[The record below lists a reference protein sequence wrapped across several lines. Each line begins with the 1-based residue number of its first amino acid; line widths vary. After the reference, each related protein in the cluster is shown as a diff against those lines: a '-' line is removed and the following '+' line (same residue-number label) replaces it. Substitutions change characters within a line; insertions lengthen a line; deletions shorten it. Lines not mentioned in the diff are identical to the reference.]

1 MKLSLFLS
9 SLWLFLA
16 SLFTTTEPNTF
27 LTGLV
32 TDGTEPLVG
41 ATIKV
46 MKGATFVRGTVTDYN
61 GEYRINLD
69 PGTYDLE
76 ISYTGFSVVKI
87 TGVRVM
93 GGVTT
98 RQDVAMSNATVLN
111 EVIVTQYKVPLIEQD
126 QTSSGQILTP
136 EQIKELPT
144 RSVKEIVSTSVGSG
158 SIDKKA
164 KSKPSASEAP
174 KGKAKASAPAPATKP
189 VLATEPGASYIDG
202 GEINIKGARSEGSDY
217 YIDGARLSGGIPPV
231 EDISYDGLSMPVD
244 AKLGMALTTEEPAMA
259 AGLIHQPAPRAGLL
273 TAGEWNDL
281 HNWNRHW
288 LDILADG
295 ETDSYQLMYQFYPKQ
310 RYAILVTNDNGFP
323 VADAPVRLKNKA
335 DQVLWQ
341 ARTDNTGKAELW
353 AGLYTVDKID
363 GPLRAEVLVD
373 GRNYELKNLKQAK
386 DGFNALKINTPCQ
399 SPKDVDIFWV
409 VDATGS
415 MGDEIEYLKTELL
428 DVIGRAKSRNTELNY
443 RMGTVFYRDNGDEYL
458 TRSSPLSTDISNTVS
473 FIQNQFAG
481 GGGDYPEAV
490 HTALDEAVFKQQWSE
505 NAIAR
510 ICFLVLDASP
520 HQGEEINK
528 SLQKSIQEAARL
540 GIRIVPI
547 AASGIQKDTEFLM
560 KFFGM
565 ATNGSYVFLTDHS
578 GIGGKHIEP
587 TTDEYKVE
595 PLNDLIVRIITEYT
609 TIETCEGKSEIRF
622 ENDPQQQPGPVMQAL
637 YYPNPAVEQF
647 TLELPFEVQS
657 VTIYDAEGKAVH
669 KLEKPAGRLHHIPLQ
684 GWAAGFYTIRILNNG
699 LMQSGKLM
707 VVKG

>member
-9 SLWLFLA
+9 SIWLFLA

-27 LTGLV
+27 LIGLV
-32 TDGTEPLVG
+32 TDGTEPLIG

-46 MKGATFVRGTVTDYN
+46 MKGTSFVRGTVTDYN

-76 ISYTGFSVVKI
+76 VSFTGFKAVKI
-87 TGVRVM
+87 TGVKVLA
-93 GGVTT
+93 GVTT
-98 RQDVAMSNATVLN
+98 RQDVTLSNAEVLN
-111 EVIVTQYKVPLIEQD
+111 EVIVKDYKVPLIEQD
-126 QTSSGQILTP
+126 QTSSGCTLSP
-136 EQIKELPT
+136 EQIEKLPK
-144 RSVKEIVSTSVGSG
+144 RSVKTIV
-158 SIDKKA
+158 
-164 KSKPSASEAP
+164 
-174 KGKAKASAPAPATKP
+174 ATT
-189 VLATEPGASYIDG
+189 VGASSIDG
-202 GEINIKGARSEGSDY
+202 GEPNIKGARSKSTDY
-217 YIDGARLSGGIPPV
+217 YIDGIRVSEGIPPV
-231 EDISYDGLSMPVD
+231 EDISYDALSIPVD
-244 AKLGMALTTEEPAMA
+244 VKLDMALTTEEPAMA
-259 AGLIHQPAPRAGLL
+259 TGLIHQPAPRAGLL

-281 HNWNRHW
+281 HNWNNHW

-295 ETDSYQLMYQFYPKQ
+295 EADSYQLMYQFYPKQ

-323 VADAPVRLKNKA
+323 VADAPVLLKDKA

-353 AGLYTVDKID
+353 AGLYTVDKIE
-363 GPLRAEVLVD
+363 GPLRAVVLVD
-373 GRNYELKNLKQAK
+373 GQNYELKNLKQAK
-386 DGFNALKINTPCQ
+386 EGFNTLKINTPCQ
-399 SPKDVDIFWV
+399 APKNVDIFWV

-458 TRSSPLSTDISNTVS
+458 TRSSELSPDINQTVS
-473 FIQNQFAG
+473 FIQKQYAG

-490 HTALDEAVFKQQWSE
+490 HSALDEAIFKQKWSE

-528 SLQKSIQEAARL
+528 SLQRSIQEAARL

-560 KFFGM
+560 KFFGL

-595 PLNDLIVRIITEYT
+595 PLNNLIVRIITEYT
-609 TIETCEGKSEIRF
+609 TVETCEGKSEIRF

-637 YYPNPAVEQF
+637 YYPNPAVDQF

-669 KLEKPAGRLHHIPLQ
+669 KLENLSGGQHRIALQ

-699 LMQSGKLM
+699 MMQSGKLM